1 VETKEITSS
10 RWKTLLYLLV
20 SSAFVAF
27 SIFHLRTSH
36 KDMVTTWL
44 GLVFFG
50 LGIPVFS
57 WLLIRP
63 QRLLFDAEGFT
74 VAGGMIR
81 TPWKIRWQDV
91 SEFLVIQLPRGGKM
105 VGFNYVP
112 GARKT
117 SALSR
122 VARMSGADGGLP
134 KSWPGSVED
143 MVDELNDY
151 RIRATGGGRV
161 QRTFGAAQ
169 STGSTR

>member
-1 VETKEITSS
+1 M
-10 RWKTLLYLLV
+10 V
-20 SSAFVAF
+20 SLGFVA
-27 SIFHLRTSH
+27 IAILHLRTAHNISEWSLI
-36 KDMVTTWL
+36 KTWL
-44 GLVFFG
+44 GVIFFG
-50 LGIPVFS
+50 LGVLVFS

-63 QRLLFDAEGFT
+63 QRLSLDAEGFT

-151 RIRATGGGRV
+151 RIRATGGGRI
-161 QRTFGAAQ
+161 QRGFGAAQ